1 MFLTAKYTDIEFIGD
16 SLAQFVE
23 RREIIRNV
31 RKVQSMIYFHHGDI
45 SPVFYRAVSRAA
57 INFHAVLPLC
67 SLPFTTHTRP
77 IRPFSS
83 ATRSNYRLPGIEGTI
98 TRLMSCTR
106 HKWANHTS
114 TGSIH
119 KSNRFPSESNSR
131 LLLSRGTS
139 IRRVC
144 NRLYTRL
151 GVEKLVEQTI

>member
-1 MFLTAKYTDIEFIGD
+1 MYRHWIHWRFFSTI
-16 SLAQFVE
+16 
-23 RREIIRNV
+23 RRKARNNSQCQ
-31 RKVQSMIYFHHGDI
+31 KGTIDDLLYHGDI

-83 ATRSNYRLPGIEGTI
+83 ATRFNYRLPGIEGTI